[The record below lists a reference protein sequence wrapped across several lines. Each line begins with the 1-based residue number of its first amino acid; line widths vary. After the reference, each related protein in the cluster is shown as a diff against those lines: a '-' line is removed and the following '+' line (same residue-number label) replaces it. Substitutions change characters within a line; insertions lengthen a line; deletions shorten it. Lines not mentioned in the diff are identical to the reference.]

1 MDNAESKTVYVATK
15 VTGDGKDLNELGNHY
30 LINNRPHI
38 LSPVQ
43 VQDVP
48 TLSFTIEKR
57 SGLDILVFN
66 KFGCRSATDTE
77 LELWNAF
84 NSVAPRLALSQSEN
98 EKFNERLDYWKTKLS
113 EADSKNLKLQ
123 SELEAVRAGLEKI
136 ANWELPATGK
146 FWDDD
151 KTQPLS
157 YETAYGSNGVRD
169 YIKSIALK
177 LLKTH

>member
-1 MDNAESKTVYVATK
+1 MDAESKTVYVEVESTKENAESKENLFAT
-15 VTGDGKDLNELGNHY
+15 TYDNRR
-30 LINNRPHI
+30 LI
-38 LSPVQ
+38 LQPVQ